1 MKATDLLKEQ
11 HKEVKDLFENVLDT
25 EDGEE
30 RQTLM
35 DEIVEKLKVHTQIE
49 EEIFY
54 PAIRELGEKG
64 EKMILEA
71 LEEHHVVD
79 LVIAEL
85 PTLDPE
91 DDRFEAKM
99 TVLCELVNHHVE
111 EEEKEMFKLAK
122 KLGADVLERLGERLE
137 ARFNELAGEEEGDTE
152 GDEAEEDE
160 ERPSQHR

>member
-25 EDGEE
+25 EDAEE
-30 RQTLM
+30 RQTWM
-35 DEIVEKLKVHTQIE
+35 DEIVQKLQAHTQIE

-54 PAIRELGEKG
+54 PAIREEGEKG

-79 LVIAEL
+79 LVMAEL
-85 PTLDPE
+85 PSLDPE
-91 DDRFEAKM
+91 DERFEAKM

-111 EEEKEMFKLAK
+111 EEEKEMFKLAR
-122 KLGADVLERLGERLE
+122 KLDKDELERLGERLE
-137 ARFNELAGEEEGDTE
+137 ARFNELSGDEEEEEGGEE
-152 GDEAEEDE
+152 G
-160 ERPSQHR
+160 RPSEHR